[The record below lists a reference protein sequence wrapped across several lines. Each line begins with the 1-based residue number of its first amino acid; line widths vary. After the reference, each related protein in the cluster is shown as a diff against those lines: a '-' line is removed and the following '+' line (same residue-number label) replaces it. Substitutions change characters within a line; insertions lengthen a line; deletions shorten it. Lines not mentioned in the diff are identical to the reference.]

1 VIRRWFLATVL
12 VLATGTA
19 CSPAVTPNAEG
30 SQQASQPATNDG
42 GSTVR
47 LQSDSGVDLTFDVE
61 SCTSPGS
68 NVINLQA
75 SDGSNDLDLR
85 ASVEG
90 SATVSG
96 ATSLDGRIESI
107 EIDEDGTVT
116 ASGQIVPADGGDN
129 DPFTITGHCPNE
141 L

>member
-1 VIRRWFLATVL
+1 MLRRWFLATVL

-19 CSPAVTPNAEG
+19 CSPAVTPNADG
-30 SQQASQPATNDG
+30 SQEASQPGTTG
-42 GSTVR
+42 GDSTVR

-61 SCTSPGS
+61 SCRSPGS

-75 SDGSNDLDLR
+75 SDGDNDLDLR

-90 SATVSG
+90 NATVSG
-96 ATSLDGRIESI
+96 ETSLDGRIESI
-107 EIDEDGTVT
+107 EIADDGTVT
-116 ASGQIVPADGGDN
+116 ASGHIVPADGGEN
-129 DPFTITGHCPNE
+129 DPFTLTGTCPNE